1 MIGGLHVVTI
11 WSAGFDGWA
20 EPRAFPPIDD
30 ATLEQASVFS
40 FFLYGILICLGERRG
55 CICMWVFFFP
65 PVGICLLW
73 TWLHLS
79 QSGSAKWS
87 HYLRLRQSKA
97 FILFPK
103 GTYFII

>member
-30 ATLEQASVFS
+30 ATLERASVFS

-65 PVGICLLW
+65 GWDLSFVDLATPVAVGV
-73 TWLHLS
+73 
-79 QSGSAKWS
+79 
-87 HYLRLRQSKA
+87 SKVEP
-97 FILFPK
+97 LFK
-103 GTYFII
+103 TQAI